1 MVDDQDRRGDPAS
14 NGLQLT
20 SSVIGA
26 LLLFA
31 LIIILGLMTDELYEL
46 DEHLETQRSDI
57 AINRPLIGALA
68 VGEDGV
74 RSVSR
79 GRAIGE
85 TNVVR

>member
-26 LLLFA
+26 LLVFA

-46 DEHLETQRSDI
+46 DEHLETQRSDS
-57 AINRPLIGALA
+57 AINRPLIEALA